1 MAKRDE
7 SLYEKIIDYVNG
19 YYDRKGH
26 APSTREIERDTG
38 ISRPTVQRYLITLKE
53 RDVIEYGEHRGIV
66 TQYMRE
72 AMETNSVQ
80 TGYSIPCGP
89 LDEVTEQEIETIRLP
104 QALTGHGDF
113 FLLRA
118 RGDSMINAGIDDGDL
133 VLIRKQDTAE
143 RGQIVACIFEGTQT
157 TLKRLKPEKDAIY
170 LVPENDN
177 MQPIVIPAERRH
189 ELRIQGVATLVIKAL
204 K

>member
-19 YYDRKGH
+19 YYDRRGH

-80 TGYSIPCGP
+80 TGNSIPCGP
-89 LDEVTEQEIETIRLP
+89 LDE
-104 QALTGHGDF
+104 
-113 FLLRA
+113 
-118 RGDSMINAGIDDGDL
+118 
-133 VLIRKQDTAE
+133 
-143 RGQIVACIFEGTQT
+143 
-157 TLKRLKPEKDAIY
+157 
-170 LVPENDN
+170 
-177 MQPIVIPAERRH
+177 
-189 ELRIQGVATLVIKAL
+189 
-204 K
+204 